1 MLAEAQA
8 ARIAGVLTM
17 WRDLQA
23 VEVQSG
29 DMADAINLAQ
39 YYLTEASRL
48 ASAASVSAEIDK
60 AENLR
65 KWLLESWTKPEVLVR
80 DVVRLGP
87 NSLRE
92 SPRARAALSIL
103 EKHGWLVP
111 LEAGTGVRG
120 AARTEAWHIVKGP
133 DDVA

>member
-39 YYLTEASRL
+39 YYLTESSRL

-111 LEAGTGVRG
+111 LEARTVVRG
-120 AARTEAWHIVKGP
+120 SARTEAWHIVKGP